1 MESMPAPTALVTIGV
16 DTHLETHVAAVVD
29 QTGRLLGTQG
39 FPASTRGYVAL
50 VTWAERFGPVAR
62 VGVEG
67 TGTFGAGLTRFVRAY
82 GLPVVEVARPD
93 RSTRRQQGKSDSIDA
108 QAAARATLA
117 GVATVIPKT
126 REGQVEMIRVLRVAR
141 RGALKARVA
150 AAEQLHGVL
159 YSAPEELR
167 QPLLGLKTKNLVG
180 ICVAMR
186 PGPLT
191 STTAAT
197 KASLRTLAR
206 RWQQLQ
212 GELDH
217 LDGQLQ
223 TLVAAVAPTL
233 LALPGIGVDTAGQ
246 LLVTAGDNPQRLRS
260 EAAFAHLCGAAP
272 IPASSGRTDRH
283 RLNRGGDRR
292 ANNALWRIA
301 LVRMRCHP
309 QTRAYVERR
318 TKQGLSK
325 LDIMRCLK
333 RYIARE
339 IYQHLTS
346 PPHTAATACPK

>member
-1 MESMPAPTALVTIGV
+1 MESMPAPESPVTVGV
-16 DTHLETHVAAVVD
+16 DTHLDQHVAAVVD
-29 QTGRLLGTQG
+29 EAGRLCGTQA
-39 FPASTRGYVAL
+39 FAASTRGYVAL
-50 VTWAERFGPVAR
+50 VTWAERFGPVER
-62 VGVEG
+62 IGVEG
-67 TGTFGAGLTRFVRAY
+67 TGTYGAGLARFARAY
-82 GLPVVEVARPD
+82 GLQVVEVNRPD
-93 RSTRRQQGKSDSIDA
+93 RSTRRRRGKSDPIDA

-117 GVATVIPKT
+117 RVAATTPKT

-180 ICVAMR
+180 ICAAMR

-191 STTAAT
+191 SPTAAT
-197 KASLRTLAR
+197 KTSLRTLAR

-212 GELDH
+212 AELDQ

-223 TLVAAVAPTL
+223 DLVAAVAPTL

-301 LVRMRCHP
+301 LVRMHCHP
-309 QTRAYVERR
+309 PTRAYVERR

-325 LDIMRCLK
+325 LDILRCLK

-339 IYQHLTS
+339 VYSHLTS
-346 PPHTAATACPK
+346 PPTTAPTTCPK